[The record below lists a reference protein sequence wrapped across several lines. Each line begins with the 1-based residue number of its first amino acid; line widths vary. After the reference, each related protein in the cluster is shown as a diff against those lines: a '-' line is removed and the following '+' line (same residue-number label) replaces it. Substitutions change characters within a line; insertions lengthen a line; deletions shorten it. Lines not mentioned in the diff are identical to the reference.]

1 LELAGAFCRIGSC
14 MSGEVSYFSRFFV
27 KFIEIIAAG
36 LASAISAYLLAHFG
50 GLLSSPTPASAPA
63 PTAVQVGPI
72 DVAKSAHA
80 QPLAATNAAN
90 EQHPAPQHDTDAS
103 VAQPAPR
110 AAKDAKPSPLRKQV
124 KTDTSVA
131 EKEPLGQKSVEALT
145 RAALA
150 HVDANRP
157 APADALIGADVS
169 NTRSAPVDTPQV
181 PPRQSDVGPQPVEG
195 SPSSAA
201 NTAAHPEIQPQ
212 QVQPRPAIGTDVQP
226 PSPDRPMPAVDVQT
240 RPVAG
245 VNPLSPSPALEIE
258 TAGPQPRV
266 RTDRDNGVFS
276 TLQQIPDLLRPEPP
290 PVTDEIPR
298 PPMPVG
304 TVPPE

>member
-1 LELAGAFCRIGSC
+1 

-72 DVAKSAHA
+72 ASDVAKSAHA
-80 QPLAATNAAN
+80 QPPAATNAAN

-110 AAKDAKPSPLRKQV
+110 AGKDTKPSPPRKHV
-124 KTDTSVA
+124 KTDMSAA
-131 EKEPLGQKSVEALT
+131 EKEPGGQKSVEAMT

-157 APADALIGADVS
+157 APADALIGAGLS

-181 PPRQSDVGPQPVEG
+181 PPRQADVGPQRVES
-195 SPSSAA
+195 SPWSAA

-212 QVQPRPAIGTDVQP
+212 QVQPRPAMSTDVQP
-226 PSPDRPMPAVDVQT
+226 PSSDRPIAAVEVQT
-240 RPVAG
+240 RPVVG
-245 VNPLSPSPALEIE
+245 VNPLLPSAAQKIE
-258 TAGPQPRV
+258 TAGSQPRV
-266 RTDRDNGVFS
+266 RTDRDNGVLS
-276 TLQQIPDLLRPEPP
+276 TLQRIPDLLRPDPP
-290 PVTDEIPR
+290 PLTDETPR

-304 TVPPE
+304 IAPPE

>member
-1 LELAGAFCRIGSC
+1 

-27 KFIEIIAAG
+27 KLIEIIAAG

-63 PTAVQVGPI
+63 PTAVHVGPI
-72 DVAKSAHA
+72 ASDAAKSAYA
-80 QPLAATNAAN
+80 QPPAATNAAN

-110 AAKDAKPSPLRKQV
+110 AGKDTKPSPPRKHV
-124 KTDTSVA
+124 KMDTSAA
-131 EKEPLGQKSVEALT
+131 EKEPGGQKSVEAMT

-157 APADALIGADVS
+157 APADAPIGAGLTD
-169 NTRSAPVDTPQV
+169 TRSAPVDTTNV
-181 PPRQSDVGPQPVEG
+181 PPRQTDVGRQRVEG
-195 SPSSAA
+195 SPWSAA
-201 NTAAHPEIQPQ
+201 NTAAHPEIPPQ
-212 QVQPRPAIGTDVQP
+212 QVQPRPAMGTDVQP
-226 PSPDRPMPAVDVQT
+226 PSSDRPIAAVDVQT
-240 RPVAG
+240 RPVVG
-245 VNPLSPSPALEIE
+245 VNPLSPSAAQEIE

-276 TLQQIPDLLRPEPP
+276 TLQRIPDLLRPEPP
-290 PVTDEIPR
+290 PLTDEPPR

-304 TVPPE
+304 PVPPE